1 MPSTSSEGVLTI
13 KKHEGVKCHASNS
26 NGHNLLGPV
35 WEGMEE
41 EVGLYRAM
49 VEELRAA
56 RG

>member
-1 MPSTSSEGVLTI
+1 MTI

-26 NGHNLLGPV
+26 NGHSLLGPV